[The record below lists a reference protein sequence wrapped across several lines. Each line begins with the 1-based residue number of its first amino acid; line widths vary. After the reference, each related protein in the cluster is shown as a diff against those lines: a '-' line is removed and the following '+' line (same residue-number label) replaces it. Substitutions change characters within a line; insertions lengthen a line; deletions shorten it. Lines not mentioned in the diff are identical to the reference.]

1 MRVEVA
7 AVALVDRA
15 VGDHEQLGARPH
27 GRGRVL
33 LEPLDRAVGPLRL
46 EAGEVDHACA
56 AAELLPEVLEQV
68 GLVLARDGAVDRVAQ
83 RRQAV
88 VPAEDHP
95 EGGLDGRPARGHPVE
110 GGPRAEHGAAG
121 EVLDLALAVDR
132 RVGHHRHRLLEEV
145 GQVLALWR
153 EAGERAVVA
162 ERPDRLGTGG
172 RHLLDQLH
180 VLALPAEAAQDA
192 IVDLHR
198 LGRAGA
204 RVAGHVLALERA
216 AGGNRLGE
224 GRGRPGPRPPAL
236 QAEPLQLTVA
246 DQLGSLAGETDQHL
260 LSRRERL
267 RLRHGVPGGD
277 HARLAREH
285 VRGGGLELP
294 ERAQAERVDR
304 EDALPAVARDQG
316 HGPLCHRA
324 ERLAQVHVEP
334 AQVLR
339 HALDLV
345 HDRRQHQLQCL
356 DEAEPVA
363 VDQRLHGAVEVLR
376 VRAPRHERHAQ
387 HARLLAQ
394 ARDGVDLAV
403 VPQHAERLHA
413 PEARPGVRGVAVVAE
428 DDGRPGGGVAE
439 VGVVAAQ
446 HRRRAERLVD
456 DRFGG
461 ARRHV
466 QLEAV
471 LQQGGQLEAAR
482 RLTDQAADLPEQGFL
497 LARLRPQRGAVDRA
511 VALGQHAQPDPAHQL
526 AGAPLHGGAGP
537 ARDQH
542 VGDGERRIE
551 RQVRRV
557 AAGAHLL
564 GPQVAR
570 DVEH

>member
-46 EAGEVDHACA
+46 EAGEVDHARA

-145 GQVLALWR
+145 GQVLALGR

-204 RVAGHVLALERA
+204 GVAGHVLALERP

-236 QAEPLQLTVA
+236 QAEPLQLAVA
-246 DQLGSLAGETDQHL
+246 DQLGSLAG
-260 LSRRERL
+260 R
-267 RLRHGVPGGD
+267 
-277 HARLAREH
+277 
-285 VRGGGLELP
+285 
-294 ERAQAERVDR
+294 
-304 EDALPAVARDQG
+304 
-316 HGPLCHRA
+316 
-324 ERLAQVHVEP
+324 
-334 AQVLR
+334 
-339 HALDLV
+339 
-345 HDRRQHQLQCL
+345 
-356 DEAEPVA
+356 
-363 VDQRLHGAVEVLR
+363 
-376 VRAPRHERHAQ
+376 
-387 HARLLAQ
+387 
-394 ARDGVDLAV
+394 
-403 VPQHAERLHA
+403 
-413 PEARPGVRGVAVVAE
+413 
-428 DDGRPGGGVAE
+428 
-439 VGVVAAQ
+439 
-446 HRRRAERLVD
+446 
-456 DRFGG
+456 
-461 ARRHV
+461 
-466 QLEAV
+466 
-471 LQQGGQLEAAR
+471 
-482 RLTDQAADLPEQGFL
+482 
-497 LARLRPQRGAVDRA
+497 
-511 VALGQHAQPDPAHQL
+511 
-526 AGAPLHGGAGP
+526 AGP
-537 ARDQH
+537 APSRPARAASAPP
-542 VGDGERRIE
+542 RRPGW
-551 RQVRRV
+551 RPRPARSRTRARRRSR
-557 AAGAHLL
+557 AARAGAGRARRPRRRTPGRAARSAPRAPVPSGRTPGAGTCRARA
-564 GPQVAR
+564 GPPACP
-570 DVEH
+570 